1 MPDANPPLELT
12 PHPLR
17 AQVLAELHARPFT
30 PVATPARLLR
40 FGFTTDAG
48 GASAATGA
56 LIAVCEQ
63 RGMEPPQLE
72 ARHFTA
78 DLAEG
83 RLRFERHNE
92 FVTYTWE
99 FPAGSDAFQPS
110 AHVLGRAMALLPQPG
125 PLIVAIDIH
134 IVPADQAPDLAA
146 AFTGANVVASEVE
159 DERAIV
165 ATDFL
170 PDAHGFVRFLII
182 DQRLSPASAG
192 ALTQR
197 VLEIETYRTLA
208 LLGLPEAQSRLPI
221 IERIEA
227 QLPPLMRDVQDGSG
241 FDTNRALLDRLT
253 ALAAEVEA
261 QAAETSFRFGATR
274 AYDELVALRI
284 EAIKEVRLPHHST
297 LASFLS
303 RRMAPAVR
311 TCITVETRLAAL
323 SGKIAR
329 LAELLRT
336 RVDIELE
343 SQNALQLRQMGERVR
358 LQLRLQQT
366 VEGLSIA
373 AITYYIAGLLHLVFD
388 GLHAR
393 GWAVEPIVA
402 TAAALPFIIAG
413 VGFTVWRIRHRHR
426 AD

>member
-1 MPDANPPLELT
+1 MAEANPPLALA

-30 PVATPARLLR
+30 PIATPARLLR
-40 FGFTTDAG
+40 FGFTADASA
-48 GASAATGA
+48 ASAATSA
-56 LIAVCEQ
+56 LIALCEA
-63 RGMEPPQLE
+63 RGIAPPAPE
-72 ARHFTA
+72 ARHFST

-83 RLRFERHNE
+83 HLRFERHNE

-99 FPAGSDAFQPS
+99 FPAGADAFQPP
-110 AHVLGRAMALLPQPG
+110 AEVLGRAMALMPQPG

-134 IVPADQAPDLAA
+134 IVPSDRPPDFDT
-146 AFTGANVVASEVE
+146 AFTGANVVASQVE
-159 DERAIV
+159 DDRALI
-165 ATDFL
+165 ATGFL
-170 PDAHGFVRFLII
+170 PDAHGFVRFLIS

-208 LLGLPEAQSRLPI
+208 LLGLPEAQRCLPI
-221 IERIEA
+221 IERIDG

-274 AYDELVALRI
+274 AYDELVTLRI

-311 TCITVETRLAAL
+311 TCATVEKRLADL
-323 SGKIAR
+323 SVKIAR

-393 GWAVEPIVA
+393 GWAIEPIVA